1 MTKWMHKCR
10 LSWLRARQQYLTASD
25 VKDLLPVTKT
35 GRPRKITEMDY
46 LKVLARKE
54 VMLTEDDCISVGAAA
69 RGHILEPYAIQLL
82 NAISRASWLTLYHWD
97 DAIVVKPGRRLAFS
111 PDAMSARQVSSASM
125 VNVETISGESITIAE
140 VKSYSPE
147 KHFICGH
154 TKKED
159 LEERWQIATAM
170 ALDKRID
177 TAYLLFYNPSMVDQR
192 LYVIKYKRNDLV
204 DEIATV
210 LMVEHN
216 WDEFIDKKIVTY
228 GNIFQHPFYT
238 GQYEEDIIAK
248 IKKEDKLN
256 PRDHRLVE

>member
-1 MTKWMHKCR
+1 MTRWMHKCS
-10 LSWLRARQQYLTASD
+10 LNWLQTRQMFLTATD
-25 VKDLLPVTKT
+25 IKDLLPVTKT

-46 LKVLARKE
+46 LKVLARKQTL
-54 VMLTEDDCISVGAAA
+54 LTEDDCISMGAAA
-69 RGHILEPYAIQLL
+69 RGHILEPYAIQLF
-82 NAISRASWLTLYHWD
+82 NDVSCASLLTLYHWD
-97 DAIVVKPGRRLAFS
+97 DAVVAKPGRRLAFS
-111 PDAMSARQVSSASM
+111 PDAMSVKQYDNASI
-125 VNVETISGESITIAE
+125 VNVEVLEGESVTIAE

-177 TAYLLFYNPSMVDQR
+177 TAYLLFYNPSMVDER
-192 LYVIKYKRNDLV
+192 LYVVGYKRSDLL

-210 LMVEHN
+210 LMVEHD

-238 GQYEEDIIAK
+238 GQYEEDIIAQ
-248 IKKEDKLN
+248 IKQEDKLN
-256 PRDHRLVE
+256 PRDYRSVE